1 MKQLIIKLLKLFQL
15 ILLYFFNILFKINPK
30 IKYTFIIGVNEIANI
45 THDLKKVFKEESISV
60 NFAMNKFYKDNKYDY
75 SLSIGNKYLS
85 LILRILYGPYL
96 LAKLSNQSKTFIYL
110 WHTGFCLDREID
122 YRFLKKK
129 NKKIVCIFLGSDI
142 RSHTLTIDFHNK
154 KMLDSGSNYGI
165 DNKRNLLNE
174 QRVLKVARDADKYAD
189 LIFNHPKDQM
199 SYLKSEQLLMPYMYE
214 LNKMSHNE
222 KKFSNLDIIKIVH
235 APSNPIIKGT
245 PLVRA
250 AIKKLTLE
258 GYKLEYIELTNMPN
272 KKVLEILQNAHILIN
287 EFYAFVPGVLAIEG
301 MGNFCATITSAEYDG
316 FPEGAE
322 NAWFQ
327 TKYWEIY
334 DNLKYLLDHPNKI
347 KEYAQNGYEF
357 VKNNYIEDKVRD
369 FYINTFYEHKI
380 IDDKNIFQK

>member
-15 ILLYFFNILFKINPK
+15 MLLYFFNIVFKINPK
-30 IKYTFIIGVNEIANI
+30 NKYTFIIGVDEIANI
-45 THDLKKVFKEESISV
+45 THDLKEVFKEESISV

-75 SLSIGNKYLS
+75 SLSISNKYLS
-85 LILRILYGPYL
+85 LILRIFYGPYL
-96 LAKLSNQSKTFIYL
+96 LAKLSNQSKIFIYL

-122 YRFLKKK
+122 YRFLKNK

-154 KMLDSGSNYGI
+154 DMLDSGSNYGI
-165 DNKRNLLNE
+165 NNKRNLLNE

-214 LNKMSHNE
+214 LNKMSYKE
-222 KKFSNLDIIKIVH
+222 TKFTNLDIIKIVH
-235 APSNPIIKGT
+235 APSNPIMKGT

-272 KKVLEILQNAHILIN
+272 KKVLEILQDAHILIN
-287 EFYAFVPGVLAIEG
+287 EFYAFIPGVLAIEG
-301 MGNFCATITSAEYDG
+301 MGNLCATITSAEYDG
-316 FPEGAE
+316 YPEGAE
-322 NAWFQ
+322 DAWFQ

-334 DNLKYLLDHPNKI
+334 DNLKYLLDNPNKI
-347 KEYAQNGYEF
+347 KQYAQNGYHF
-357 VKNNYIEDKVRD
+357 VKNNFTEDKVRD